1 MGIVHMEFIMQTS
14 TARKYTPNDNQL
26 TRQQLITKYYPMVRQ
41 IASKM
46 AKSYPEHVEVDDL
59 MQIGVLGLIEAIDRF
74 DASKFPSFVSYAK
87 IRIQGAIL
95 DDRRAQDW
103 TPRSVRD
110 RASALQ
116 NAQTYLEMKFKRK
129 PSEQELAN
137 YLNISPTKLQRMISY
152 SEVRKVIS
160 FDNDSEDNSSLEE
173 RIPSAM
179 QNPQDFIIRKE

>member
-1 MGIVHMEFIMQTS
+1 M
-14 TARKYTPNDNQL
+14 
-26 TRQQLITKYYPMVRQ
+26 KYYPLTQ
-41 IASKM
+41 KIAYKM
-46 AKSYPEHVEVDDL
+46 ARRYPDHVDVNDL
-59 MQIGVLGLIEAIDRF
+59 IQVGIIGLIEAIDRF
-74 DASKFPSFVSYAK
+74 QPEKSTCFESYAR

-95 DDRRAQDW
+95 DNRRAQDW

-179 QNPQDFIIRKE
+179 QNPQDFII